1 MELNEFNGAKSLI
14 LIILIVF
21 LLDTGLSSAH
31 RMFIGQRMT
40 LDLYANYDDG
50 SPAAN
55 STVKLYQDGN
65 LFAENT
71 TDEMGR
77 FTVVLPGKGTGIW
90 HYEIESG
97 EHTEK
102 GYINVDNSPP
112 VQSAKDKEG

>member
-1 MELNEFNGAKSLI
+1 MNELNIAKSLI

-50 SPAAN
+50 SPVAN
-55 STVKLYQDGN
+55 ATVKLYQDDK

-77 FTVVLPGKGTGIW
+77 FTMVLPGKGTGKW
-90 HYEIESG
+90 HYEIVG
-97 EHTEK
+97 GGHTEK
-102 GYINVDNSPP
+102 GYINVNNSPP
-112 VQSAKDKEG
+112 VQSAKDKDGR